1 MKLVV
6 DASVLID
13 HINGRVPAAR
23 ALIYDARAR
32 GDELWSSYV
41 IRTEVLAGMR
51 PGEEQGTYDLL
62 RVVHWAPVDRAE
74 SDAAA
79 ALGRRH
85 ARTHPGIDTLDLL
98 LAELAQRLGAELVTM
113 NVKHFPMFPDLER
126 PYSY

>member
-13 HINGRVPAAR
+13 NMRGHAEAKSLMVAA
-23 ALIYDARAR
+23 LAR

-41 IRTEVLAGMR
+41 IRTEVLAGVWS
-51 PGEEQGTYDLL
+51 GEEDRTDRLL
-62 RVVHWAPVDRAE
+62 QAVRWAGVDKAE
-74 SDAAA
+74 SDAAGE
-79 ALGRRH
+79 LGRRFT
-85 ARTHPGIDTLDLL
+85 RTHPGIDTPDLL

-113 NVKHFPMFPDLER
+113 NVKHFPMFAGLRR

>member
-13 HINGRVPAAR
+13 NVRGVAAAKSLMVA
-23 ALIYDARAR
+23 ALTR

-51 PGEEQGTYDLL
+51 NEEAQRTHQLL
-62 RVVHWAPVDRAE
+62 EAIRWAGVDRSE
-74 SDAAA
+74 SDAAGE
-79 ALGRRH
+79 LGQRH
-85 ARTHPGIDTLDLL
+85 NRAHPGIDTPDLL
-98 LAELAQRLGAELVTM
+98 LAELAQRIGAEVVTM
-113 NVKHFPMFPDLER
+113 NVKHFPMFPELKR

>member
-23 ALIYDARAR
+23 TLIYDARDR
-32 GDELWSSYV
+32 GDDLWSSCV
-41 IRTEVLAGMR
+41 VRTEVLAGMR
-51 PGEEQGTYDLL
+51 SGEERRTHELL
-62 RVVHWAPVDRAE
+62 SVVNWAPVERAE

-85 ARTHPGIDTLDLL
+85 LPSNPGIDTPDLL

-113 NVKHFPMFPDLER
+113 NVKHFPMFPELKR

>member
-6 DASVLID
+6 DASILID
-13 HINGRVPAAR
+13 HINGRVQAAR
-23 ALIYDARAR
+23 TLIYEARER
-32 GDELWSSYV
+32 GDELWSSYL

-51 PGEEQGTYDLL
+51 RGEEQGTYDLL

-85 ARTHPGIDTLDLL
+85 AGTDPGIDTPDLL

-113 NVKHFPMFPDLER
+113 NVKHFPMFPDLKR
-126 PYSY
+126 PYTY

>member
-1 MKLVV
+1 MRLVV

-13 HINGRVPAAR
+13 NVRGVAGAKSLMVS
-23 ALIYDARAR
+23 AFAR

-51 PGEEQGTYDLL
+51 DEEAQRTHRLLEAIRWAGVDLS
-62 RVVHWAPVDRAE
+62 E
-74 SDAAA
+74 SDAAG
-79 ALGRRH
+79 ALGQQHNR
-85 ARTHPGIDTLDLL
+85 AHPGIDTPDLL

-113 NVKHFPMFPDLER
+113 NVKHFPMFPGLKR

>member
-1 MKLVV
+1 MRLVV

-13 HINGRVPAAR
+13 NVRGITPARSLLVA
-23 ALIYDARAR
+23 AFAR

-51 PGEEQGTYDLL
+51 EGEAQRTHQLLQAIRWAGIDL
-62 RVVHWAPVDRAE
+62 AE
-74 SDAAA
+74 SDAAGE
-79 ALGRRH
+79 LGQRH
-85 ARTHPGIDTLDLL
+85 NRAHPGVDTPDLL

-113 NVKHFPMFPDLER
+113 NVKHFPMFPELKR

>member
-51 PGEEQGTYDLL
+51 PGEEQGTYELL
-62 RVVHWAPVDRAE
+62 RVFHWAPVDRAE